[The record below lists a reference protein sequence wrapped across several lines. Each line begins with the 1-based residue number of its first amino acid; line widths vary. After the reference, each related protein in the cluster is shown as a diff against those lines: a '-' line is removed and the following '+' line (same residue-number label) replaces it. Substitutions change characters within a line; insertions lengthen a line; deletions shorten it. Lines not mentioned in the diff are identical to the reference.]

1 MSRPR
6 IISIICIIGYLSV
19 LFSFPQVFSPPVKKL
34 GMLMPAVYGILVAAQ
49 FIACVG
55 IWYFKQWGVQLYLLA
70 FFAKTLFFL
79 LTDQTG
85 FSFYAGA
92 VMSVVFV
99 VILIRHYP
107 RMNPNL

>member
-1 MSRPR
+1 MNRPR

-34 GMLMPAVYGILVAAQ
+34 GMLMPAVYGILVAAH

-92 VMSVVFV
+92 VMTLVFV
-99 VILIRHYP
+99 VILVRHYP